1 MKKLSILF
9 LILCMFSFVLP
20 VNARTIRKKGRPQ
33 GRSSVILRHYPMP
46 VPYLGNGT
54 PKEGQGLYTFKAT
67 PLPKSSSRVNRT

>member
-67 PLPKSSSRVNRT
+67 PLPKATSSVNRT